1 MKEKIMAAAILLFSK
16 YGYKKTTVEDIAG
29 ALQMTKGS
37 IYRYFAN
44 KEDLYHQA
52 VSQLL
57 DDWREFVQKSI
68 AADTQPLE
76 KLLHMAE
83 VAIHYPETNP
93 DFCAIV
99 LADPAIFSLS
109 PGKDHYR
116 AANRPAE
123 ELLHAVLNEGVA
135 AGVFRDLNI
144 EYTTELLYSIYMM
157 HLIKIYGNGEGQRG
171 FEVYMNGIDLL
182 LNGLKK

>member
-16 YGYKKTTVEDIAG
+16 YGYKKTTLEEIAG
-29 ALQMTKGS
+29 ELQMTKGS
-37 IYRYFAN
+37 IYRYFVN

-52 VSQLL
+52 VSKLL
-57 DDWREFVQKSI
+57 DEWRNFVKESI
-68 AADTQPLE
+68 AADTKPLE

-83 VAIHYPETNP
+83 MAIHYPEKNT

-123 ELLHAVLNEGVA
+123 ELLHGVLNEGVA

-144 EYTTELLYSIYMM
+144 DYTTELLFSIYMM

-171 FEVYMNGIDLL
+171 FEVYLHSVDLL

>member
-16 YGYKKTTVEDIAG
+16 YGYKKTTVEEIAG

-37 IYRYFAN
+37 IYRYFIN
-44 KEDLYHQA
+44 KEDLYHQV

-57 DDWREFVQKSI
+57 NEWRSFVEKSI
-68 AADTQPLE
+68 AADTDPLQ
-76 KLLHMAE
+76 KLRHMAE

-109 PGKDHYR
+109 TCKDHYR
-116 AANRPAE
+116 ASNGPAE
-123 ELLHAVLNEGVA
+123 DLLHSVLNDGIA

-144 EYTTELLYSIYMM
+144 DYTTELLYSIMM

-171 FEVYMNGIDLL
+171 FAVYLHSMDLL